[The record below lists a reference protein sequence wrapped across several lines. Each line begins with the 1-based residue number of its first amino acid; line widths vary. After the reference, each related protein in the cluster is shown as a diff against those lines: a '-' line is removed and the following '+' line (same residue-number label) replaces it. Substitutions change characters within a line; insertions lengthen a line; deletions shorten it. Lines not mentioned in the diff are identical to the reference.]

1 MINGKSSG
9 LCCKF
14 SGNRCQILW
23 HGWDHIIVH
32 LTNCTCWHFSWK
44 LLKTNV
50 FAKKLFSCTTSV
62 FSSNAYLIQNLFED
76 SRNNF
81 FLNFRD
87 NKDCFQ
93 NTWSVS
99 KKILKNWRKLVTN
112 WQNPPKLAPWKR
124 GRPGHS
130 KILNRYVL
138 GQNRKK
144 QRRAEHNGT

>member
-32 LTNCTCWHFSWK
+32 LTNCTCWHFSRK

-50 FAKKLFSCTTSV
+50 FAKKFFSGTTSV
-62 FSSNAYLIQNLFED
+62 FSSYAYLIQNLFWD

-81 FLNFRD
+81 FLIFG
-87 NKDCFQ
+87 
-93 NTWSVS
+93 TT
-99 KKILKNWRKLVTN
+99 KIVFKNWRKLVTN